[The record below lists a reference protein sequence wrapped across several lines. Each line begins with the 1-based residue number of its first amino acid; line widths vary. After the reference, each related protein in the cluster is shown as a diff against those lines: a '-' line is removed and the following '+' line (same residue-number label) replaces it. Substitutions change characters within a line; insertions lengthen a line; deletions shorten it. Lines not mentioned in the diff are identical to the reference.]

1 MLKNLGLKNIIVS
14 SKEILNR
21 FPLPI
26 FCAFLA
32 FTLLL
37 LRDHFFVGPTN
48 EIMASKLTRIAMES
62 IAGIAMFFT
71 FHVLC
76 ENKNLDNAKKLGFI
90 LLGFC
95 ILGVHYYS
103 IPPDFYNFQNN
114 YTLRYFSLLLCLH
127 LAVSFSLYYSANEI
141 EAFWQYNLYLFIK
154 ILLSISFS
162 LILCLG
168 IGGAMFAIEKLF
180 RFNFAEASYIEMIL
194 GVFLI
199 FNTINF
205 LLNVPRDT
213 HVFEQPKQYNN
224 GLRIFI
230 QYILLPIVSLYA
242 IILAVYL
249 FKIIYAFKLPNGF
262 VSTPILVFSLL
273 GTLAY
278 LLAYPIRESNYY
290 WIKKFCDT
298 FFLAQL
304 PFLILFFVAIIK
316 RLADYGLTENR
327 YFALALG
334 MWIMII
340 SAYIFFSK
348 REHLLVFPLSLC
360 IILVLSSFG
369 NWGMY
374 KLSATNQYGRL
385 LKILEH
391 NNYIK
396 NKKLDS
402 KHHKELDEHSKRE
415 VNEIINYLY
424 THSEL
429 KKLNRILNTKEQQKL
444 GAIINEGFDEKNVG
458 SLLHI
463 GNNMSEASESDESVF
478 TYTSTQPEL
487 NASPIYTGGLGKL
500 IQFEAIDY
508 NINGMETPIFE
519 ATKSYSILDSNMLYI
534 VYKNDTIFK
543 HNLEIFT
550 TKLKQYNNLRYTD
563 TTLINSFSDINIPFR
578 QKYLEADS
586 LKYTGKNCAIY
597 FTNIRCISN
606 TNKTMAIFATGYAI
620 F

>member
-1 MLKNLGLKNIIVS
+1 MLKNLGLKNIVIS

-32 FTLLL
+32 FILLL
-37 LRDHFFVGPTN
+37 LRDHFFIGPTN

-90 LLGFC
+90 LLGMC

-154 ILLSISFS
+154 ILLSVSFS
-162 LILCLG
+162 IILCLG

-180 RFNFAEASYIEMIL
+180 RFNFAEARYIEMVL

-242 IILAVYL
+242 IILAVYICTIL
-249 FKIIYAFKLPNGF
+249 YTFKLPNGF
-262 VSTPILVFSLL
+262 VATPILVFSLL

-304 PFLILFFVAIIK
+304 PFLILLFVAIFK
-316 RLADYGLTENR
+316 RISDYGLSENR

-334 MWIMII
+334 VWILII

-374 KLSATNQYGRL
+374 KLSAKSQYARFIN
-385 LKILEH
+385 ILDK
-391 NNYIK
+391 NNFLK
-396 NKKLDS
+396 NKKLDT
-402 KHHKELDEHSKRE
+402 KHHKKLDDNNKRE
-415 VNEIINYLY
+415 VNAIINYLY

-429 KKLNRILNTKEQQKL
+429 SRLNNILNTKEQQKL
-444 GAIINEGFDEKNVG
+444 SAIISEGFDEKNVG
-458 SLLHI
+458 SLLHL
-463 GNNMSEASESDESVF
+463 GNNTGDTTTSGESIF
-478 TYTSTQPEL
+478 TYTSTTPEL
-487 NASPIYTGGLGKL
+487 STAPISTGGFEKL

-508 NINGMETPIFE
+508 GNNAMEIPIFE
-519 ATKSYSILDSNMLYI
+519 ATKSYSILANNMLYI
-534 VYKNDTIFK
+534 IINNDTIFK
-543 HNLEIFT
+543 NNLDGFT
-550 TKLKQYNNLRYTD
+550 SKLKQYNNLKYSD
-563 TTLINSFSDINIPFR
+563 TTLINSFSNINIPFR
-578 QKYLEADS
+578 QKYLNADS
-586 LKYTGKNCAIY
+586 LKYQNKNGNIY

-606 TNKTMAIFATGYAI
+606 TNKTTAIFATGYAI